1 MELWIRSQDK
11 EKLINV
17 NDVYISKYG
26 KAYTVLLFNEVQE
39 KEETNIFVNCDEW
52 VGKYKSKER
61 ALEVLDEIQ
70 SILNLKDMYK
80 YDRELVLKGWENV
93 DEEQVKI
100 VRQQM
105 SVYEMPKE

>member
-11 EKLINV
+11 AGLTKI
-17 NDVYISKYG
+17 D
-26 KAYTVLLFNEVQE
+26 
-39 KEETNIFVNCDEW
+39 NICVVDNRIIFIPNRQN
-52 VGKYKSKER
+52 GRLTLGTYKTKER
-61 ALEVLDEIQ
+61 ALEVLDEIK

-80 YDRELVLKGWENV
+80 YDRELVLKSWKNV

-105 SVYEMPKE
+105 SVYEMPED

>member
-11 EKLINV
+11 TFLKKV
-17 NDVYISKYG
+17 NTIGIVEGQDFYFIS
-26 KAYTVLLFNEVQE
+26 E
-39 KEETNIFVNCDEW
+39 NITTDL
-52 VGKYKSKER
+52 GKYKTKER
-61 ALEVLDEIQ
+61 ALEVLGEIQ

-80 YDRELVLKGWENV
+80 YDRELVLKSWENV

>member
-11 EKLINV
+11 NSLKKVENIYIEKI
-17 NDVYISKYG
+17 
-26 KAYTVLLFNEVQE
+26 E
-39 KEETNIFVNCDEW
+39 KDFDSWIGNTYSRPYVITCDC
-52 VGKYKSKER
+52 GNLGFYATKER

-70 SILNLKDMYK
+70 NILNLKDMYK
-80 YDRELVLKGWENV
+80 YDRELVLKSWENA

-105 SVYEMPKE
+105 SVYEMPEE

>member
-11 EKLINV
+11 KDLINV
-17 NDVYISKYG
+17 SEYLSI
-26 KAYTVLLFNEVQE
+26 
-39 KEETNIFVNCDEW
+39 EETNFSEDIEYVKNPNKRPFFIECSNCIL
-52 VGKYKSKER
+52 GFYATKER

-70 SILNLKDMYK
+70 NILNLKDMYK
-80 YDRELVLKGWENV
+80 YDRELVLKSWENV

-105 SVYEMPKE
+105 SVYEMPEE

>member
-1 MELWIRSQDK
+1 MELWVRSQDK
-11 EKLINV
+11 TILSKAHNLIVRENQNENNEINYAIV
-17 NDVYISKYG
+17 DI
-26 KAYTVLLFNEVQE
+26 YTMG
-39 KEETNIFVNCDEW
+39 I
-52 VGKYKSKER
+52 YKTKER

-70 SILNLKDMYK
+70 NILNLKDMYK
-80 YDRELVLKGWENV
+80 YDRELVLKSWENV